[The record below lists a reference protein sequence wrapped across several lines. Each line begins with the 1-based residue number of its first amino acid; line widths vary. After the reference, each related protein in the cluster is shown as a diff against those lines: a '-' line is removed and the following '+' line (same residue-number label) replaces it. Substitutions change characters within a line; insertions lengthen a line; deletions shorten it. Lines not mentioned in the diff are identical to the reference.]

1 MTPHPTPRVAQLG
14 DLRSSSARQAQ
25 LLLQQ
30 DKHEVGSECGPG
42 TGGAPLQ
49 DPHSC
54 QPHPHTWQQSHVTPG
69 CHCRIQPPTVPR
81 VRVTNHPPL
90 ASTRGHLPVS
100 PGLVVPW
107 PGPGGMAQGQCSGSS
122 CSMAPGQW
130 LHPVPTLSPPT
141 PGVGS
146 SQQPLHYLFFQP
158 LGIFLVRSVCSQVV
172 QQAKGRLGTG
182 TQASAILLVCW
193 APSSSSTALMPT
205 CVPPVTPHSV
215 TDSSST
221 L

>member
-1 MTPHPTPRVAQLG
+1 MG
-14 DLRSSSARQAQ
+14 NLRSSSARQAQ

-42 TGGAPLQ
+42 GGGAPLK

-54 QPHPHTWQQSHVTPG
+54 QPHPHTHCHTWLSPQDRSPLSAHGEGDKSPTPG
-69 CHCRIQPPTVPR
+69 QHKRTPSSVPR
-81 VRVTNHPPL
+81 AGGPMARPRRDGMRAVQWEQHGPRMV
-90 ASTRGHLPVS
+90 ASPCPHLV
-100 PGLVVPW
+100 
-107 PGPGGMAQGQCSGSS
+107 
-122 CSMAPGQW
+122 
-130 LHPVPTLSPPT
+130 PPT

-146 SQQPLHYLFFQP
+146 SQQPLCYLFSQP
-158 LGIFLVRSVCSQVV
+158 LGIFLVRAVCSQVV
-172 QQAKGRLGTG
+172 PQAKGQLGTG

-193 APSSSSTALMPT
+193 APSGSSTALVPT